1 MYDKLK
7 FFIPRTG
14 STQDVTPHLEKVCNV
29 VDTQTGECTQVSG
42 TIGGVKVVMYP
53 NGISIIGSLPKFY
66 NQSNVFTLDRNKT
79 EEALQMLS
87 DALHLD
93 LMAAIVTGVEFGTQ
107 FPMLK
112 HPGA

>member
-29 VDTQTGECTQVSG
+29 VDTLTGECTQVSG

-66 NQSNVFTLDRNKT
+66 NQSNVFTLDRN
-79 EEALQMLS
+79 EVEAWMKQNRVNTQAEAESAAAAYMVRKGA
-87 DALHLD
+87 AL
-93 LMAAIVTGVEFGTQ
+93 
-107 FPMLK
+107 
-112 HPGA
+112 